1 MVGPEQSESSS
12 SSIRAAPFR
21 VSVNVRLCGSIPRKD
36 LLTAASAMAASSS
49 TSSSRMGGAP
59 CLLAACLTSR
69 GVFASANG
77 STDDPPTLAHLS
89 KTAPNLLLP
98 PTTTNSRCADVPTQY
113 DHNANNSSVM
123 GGGSE
128 VLLHQHSQ
136 QPLPHTVSH
145 EPQQPLGLVLEP
157 PTWAVP
163 ARGESRLEVC
173 ESSQPALLSNV
184 VLLTAAHLEFF
195 FSVFLQPV
203 CDALDRQSAVDLTAR
218 ACFRVG
224 RSPNMDVQLLHATSS
239 RRHAL
244 LFHHSNGSCY
254 VVDCGSA
261 HGTFVN
267 GIRIASPSSGGVVV
281 PHKVKRGALVRFGG
295 PGAPCFL
302 LKSFSFQLTE
312 LDESVVKMAPPDA
325 GELVRRNTRLNALGR
340 TAGERLR
347 DSVFRTIDSAL
358 AVPTTRKRSFDC
370 LDSTRIE
377 LNQPSCAGKRLR
389 YCASPPPSPEE
400 PPLRLVSPDLP
411 PAMIAKRVTFSSEP
425 PRLFYPA
432 LVTPEELS
440 SGEEDNAE

>member
-89 KTAPNLLLP
+89 KTAPNLLLL

-163 ARGESRLEVC
+163 ARGESRLE
-173 ESSQPALLSNV
+173 
-184 VLLTAAHLEFF
+184 
-195 FSVFLQPV
+195 PV

-358 AVPTTRKRSFDC
+358 AVPTTRKRSFEC